1 MTKHIE
7 KLASK
12 VSAKNW
18 PKLRFWFSSLIQ
30 VLDYDPLAD
39 THHNAKNIEK
49 EIIELKARIYEL
61 ENNKL
66 TA

>member
-12 VSAKNW
+12 MFAKNW
-18 PKLRFWFSSLIQ
+18 PKLSFWFSSLIQ

-49 EIIELKARIYEL
+49 EITELKTRIHEL